1 METIATFRQAMAQIM
16 KGRMA
21 FHGVKQA
28 ETAEAIGISQS
39 QLSKIL
45 RADRPIDLE
54 TFEALCTFL
63 GDDAAALVAQGRAL
77 ADRSTTNNNTDKSQD
92 ALADA
97 NTADRAPDMSGWTAD
112 EQADYI
118 ANHLDQFDYA
128 AKRGDT
134 EAEQLAYEEMP

>member
-1 METIATFRQAMAQIM
+1 MAQIM

-77 ADRSTTNNNTDKSQD
+77 ADSDTGSRV
-92 ALADA
+92 
-97 NTADRAPDMSGWTAD
+97 PDMSGWTAD

-118 ANHLDQFDYA
+118 ANHLDQFDFA
-128 AKRGDT
+128 AKHGNT
-134 EAEQLAYEEMP
+134 EAEQRAYEDLP

>member
-77 ADRSTTNNNTDKSQD
+77 ADRSATNDNTDKSQD

-97 NTADRAPDMSGWTAD
+97 NTADRAPDMSGWSAD
-112 EQADYI
+112 EQAAYV
-118 ANHLDQFDYA
+118 ASHMNQFDVA
-128 AKRGDT
+128 AKKGDIEREQT
-134 EAEQLAYEEMP
+134 EYEDLP

>member
-77 ADRSTTNNNTDKSQD
+77 ADRNATNDNTDKSQD

-112 EQADYI
+112 EQADYV
-118 ANHLDQFDYA
+118 ANHLDQFDVA

>member
-1 METIATFRQAMAQIM
+1 MAQIM

-77 ADRSTTNNNTDKSQD
+77 ADRSATNDNTDKSQD

>member
-77 ADRSTTNNNTDKSQD
+77 ADRSTTNDNTDKSQD

>member
-1 METIATFRQAMAQIM
+1 MEIIATFRQAMAQIM

-77 ADRSTTNNNTDKSQD
+77 ADRSTTNDNTDKSQD

>member
-77 ADRSTTNNNTDKSQD
+77 ADRSATDDNINEAQR
-92 ALADA
+92 ALADSDA
-97 NTADRAPDMSGWTAD
+97 GSRVPDMSGWTAD
-112 EQADYI
+112 EQADYV
-118 ANHLDQFDYA
+118 ANHLDQFDFA

>member
-63 GDDAAALVAQGRAL
+63 GDDAAALVAQGGAL
-77 ADRSTTNNNTDKSQD
+77 ADRSTTNDNTDKSQD

>member
-77 ADRSTTNNNTDKSQD
+77 ADRSATNDNTDKSQD

>member
-54 TFEALCTFL
+54 TFEALCTVL

-77 ADRSTTNNNTDKSQD
+77 ADRSATNDNTDKSQD

-112 EQADYI
+112 EQADYV

-128 AKRGDT
+128 AKRGNT

>member
-1 METIATFRQAMAQIM
+1 MAQIM
-16 KGRMA
+16 KSRMA
-21 FHGVKQA
+21 FHGVKQS

-77 ADRSTTNNNTDKSQD
+77 ADRSATNDNTDKSQD

-112 EQADYI
+112 EQADYV

-128 AKRGDT
+128 AKRGNT

>member
-16 KGRMA
+16 KSRMA

-77 ADRSTTNNNTDKSQD
+77 ADT
-92 ALADA
+92 

-112 EQADYI
+112 EQADYVVT
-118 ANHLDQFDYA
+118 HLDQFDYA
-128 AKRGDT
+128 AKHGDT
-134 EAEQLAYEEMP
+134 EAEQEAYEDLP

>member
-1 METIATFRQAMAQIM
+1 METTAAFRQAMAQIM
-16 KGRMA
+16 KSRMA
-21 FHGVKQA
+21 FHGVKQS

-54 TFEALCTFL
+54 TFEALCAFL

-77 ADRSTTNNNTDKSQD
+77 ADRSATNDNTDKSQD

-97 NTADRAPDMSGWTAD
+97 NTSDRAPDMSGWTAD
-112 EQADYI
+112 EQADYV

-128 AKRGDT
+128 AKRGNT

>member
-1 METIATFRQAMAQIM
+1 MAQIM

-77 ADRSTTNNNTDKSQD
+77 ADRSATNDNTDKSQD

-112 EQADYI
+112 EQADYV
-118 ANHLDQFDYA
+118 ANHLDQFDVA